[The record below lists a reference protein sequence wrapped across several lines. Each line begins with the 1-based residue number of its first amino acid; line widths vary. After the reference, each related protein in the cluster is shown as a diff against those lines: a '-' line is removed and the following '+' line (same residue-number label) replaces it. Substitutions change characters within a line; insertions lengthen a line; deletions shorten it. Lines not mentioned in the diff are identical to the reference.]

1 MLSTILKKKD
11 NIWEDTGHL
20 REDIFIELLENCRYS
35 KKTIKNKI
43 SQYRNFKIKYNY
55 LSQWFDEKIDIRIG
69 DKVKRD
75 LNYRNRSYI
84 FLLAILG
91 VKIDYKFLCSV
102 SGTDGYIRLL
112 SYLNIDIGFEELKF
126 KCKEIGYSEFT
137 AGTTIKWALVRI
149 FMHTGKKHYAKI
161 TLDDISEFRNYA
173 SKCYK
178 EVFIESNLNKKGD
191 LQELIDRFTGSTYQL
206 QLVLYVLGVVKEEPK
221 RVHSRQRKIDR
232 ELSHIFNKDISD
244 VVVRYLNQC
253 KLIKEKGTIENSFRA
268 INKFILWLQ
277 DTHSE
282 ITNLQIL
289 TRKILE
295 EYLKYLKENG
305 SSKFRKPYTTNALVN
320 YTYPIKV
327 FLDEILAW
335 GYDNIPT
342 RKLLFNYDIP
352 KRPKSKPRYIK
363 ESDLNKLMTSV
374 KKLKCPYQRNAII
387 LARWTGARR
396 EEIQRLDINS
406 LDYYSDG
413 TPKLLIPIGKTNE
426 SRWVPINEEAE
437 NAYKELLEIRENAGN
452 IKGLI
457 DRKTKKITDYLFMKR
472 NQRISTSY
480 LFQDG
485 LQYACEDAGLL
496 DENGK
501 AKYTSHQ
508 FRHTIG
514 TTMANKGASVPIIMK
529 MLGHQSPDMTIV
541 YSTIFDET
549 VKEEYQKTVDNKDVI
564 SGGLYAKS
572 LRNNELNKE
581 EVDWIKANFH
591 KTYLITGHCFH
602 HTREPMCDFADAC
615 FFCSKYVTTKEH
627 IPILKEKYDVEMQ
640 LIKDAKERNWEKEI
654 IRHKRVADRV
664 KEILNELGVDVD
676 G

>member
-1 MLSTILKKKD
+1 MLSTTLKKRND
-11 NIWEDTGHL
+11 IWETTGHL
-20 REDIFIELLENCRYS
+20 KEKEFEKLLKKCGYTQSTIGNKIYVYRNFKEKYINLSDWFEEDIFIRVS
-35 KKTIKNKI
+35 DIKD
-43 SQYRNFKIKYNY
+43 R
-55 LSQWFDEKIDIRIG
+55 DI
-69 DKVKRD
+69 
-75 LNYRNRSYI
+75 NYRSRIYL
-84 FLLAILG
+84 FLMSIMGLKL
-91 VKIDYKFLCSV
+91 DYKFLCSI
-102 SGTDGYIRLL
+102 SGTDGYVRLL
-112 SYLNIDIGFEELKF
+112 SYLNIDIGFGILKAKSIEL
-126 KCKEIGYSEFT
+126 GYSEFT
-137 AGTTIKWALVRI
+137 AEISLKWALVRI
-149 FMHTGKKHYAKI
+149 LMHTGKLHYSEI
-161 TLDDISEFRNYA
+161 TLEDIHEFRDYA
-173 SKCYK
+173 LIYEKVGFK
-178 EVFIESNLNKKGD
+178 EKKKGKKAS
-191 LQELIDRFTGSTYQL
+191 QNVVDRFTGSLYQL
-206 QLVLYVLGVVKEEPK
+206 QLTLYVLGVVKEEPK

-232 ELSHIFNKDISD
+232 DLSHIKSKEIAD
-244 VVVRYLNQC
+244 VVIRYLNQC
-253 KLIKEKGTIENSFRA
+253 KLIKEKGTINNSFTA
-268 INKFILWLQ
+268 INKFILWVEEKY
-277 DTHSE
+277 SNV
-282 ITNLQIL
+282 TNLEL
-289 TRKILE
+289 LNRSILE
-295 EYLKYLKENG
+295 AYFKELKENG
-305 SSKFRKPYTTNALVN
+305 SSKFGKPYTTNALIG
-320 YTYPIKV
+320 YISPIKV
-327 FLDEILAW
+327 FLDEVLAW
-335 GYDNIPT
+335 GYDNVPT
-342 RKLLFNYDIP
+342 RKLLFDYDIP

-363 ESDLNKLMTSV
+363 ESDLDKLMTSV
-374 KKLKCPYQRNAII
+374 KKLGSPYQRNAII

-396 EEIQRLDINS
+396 EEIQRLDINA

-426 SRWVPINEEAE
+426 SRWVPINKEAE
-437 NAYKELLEIRENAGN
+437 NAYKELLEIRKNAGN

-472 NQRISTSY
+472 NQRISVSY

-514 TTMANKGASVPIIMK
+514 TTMANKGASVPTIMK

-581 EVDWIKANFH
+581 EVDWIRANFH

-627 IPILKEKYDVEMQ
+627 IPILKEKYDIEVQ

-654 IRHKRVADRV
+654 TRHKRVADRV